1 MTQIT
6 VVGRASWF
14 EIAQTVSTKAS
25 FKVKVGFL
33 TLDGFFNRRE
43 IILRLPFT
51 KTIFGRSESSPTP
64 DYHTEQ
70 KGDQT
75 TAQ

>member
-1 MTQIT
+1 M
-6 VVGRASWF
+6 
-14 EIAQTVSTKAS
+14 STKAS

-43 IILRLPFT
+43 TILRLCLLP
-51 KTIFGRSESSPTP
+51 KLYLVDLRDP